1 MEFPN
6 APRVRPESTASTL
19 HLPAGNWSNV
29 LECLCAHFPQVPP
42 ETWKDRFAR
51 GRVLDSDGLPL
62 NGATPHRENLK
73 IHYFREVADE
83 VVIPFEARLLHIDQD
98 LVVADKPHFLAVTP
112 AGQFVE
118 HTLLRR
124 LMRELD
130 NPHLVPLHRI
140 DRDTAGL
147 VMFSASPRSRSR
159 YQALFR
165 ESRIEKRYQAL
176 APALPN
182 IEFPLLH
189 RSRLLRGEPFFRM
202 AEHAGAANSET
213 RIDVIERSGDIWRYA
228 LNPVTGRKHQLRAH
242 MASLSAPI
250 VNDPYYPKLKA
261 RAIDDFSA
269 PLKLLAH
276 SLRFIDPLRGKP
288 RHFESRLTL

>member
-1 MEFPN
+1 MEFPA
-6 APRVRPESTASTL
+6 APLDRPESTASTL

-29 LECLCAHFPQVPP
+29 LECLCAHFPQVSP

-62 NGATPHRENLK
+62 NEATPHRENQR

-83 VVIPFEARLLHIDQD
+83 VVIPFEARLLHVDQD

-147 VMFSASPRSRSR
+147 VMFSARARSRSQ

-165 ESRIEKRYQAL
+165 EHRMEKHYEAL

-182 IEFPLLH
+182 LGFPRVH
-189 RSRLLRGEPFFRM
+189 RSRLLQGEPFFRM

-213 RIDVIERSGDIWRYA
+213 RIDVLDRSGDIWRYA
-228 LNPVTGRKHQLRAH
+228 LNPVTGRKHQLRVH
-242 MASLSAPI
+242 MASLGAAI
-250 VNDPYYPKLKA
+250 VNDPYYPELKS
-261 RAIDDFSA
+261 RAIDDFNA
-269 PLKLLAH
+269 PLKLLAQG
-276 SLRFIDPLRGKP
+276 LRFIDPLNGKP
-288 RHFESRLTL
+288 RHFESQLTL

>member
-1 MEFPN
+1 MEFAA
-6 APRVRPESTASTL
+6 APLDRPEASASTL

-42 ETWKDRFAR
+42 ETWRDRFAR
-51 GRVLDSDGLPL
+51 GRVLDSHGLPL
-62 NGATPHRENLK
+62 DEQTPHRENLK

-83 VVIPFEARLLHIDQD
+83 VVIPFEARLLHVDQD
-98 LVVADKPHFLAVTP
+98 LVIADKPHFLAVLP
-112 AGQFVE
+112 SGQFVE

-147 VMFSASPRSRSR
+147 VMFSASPRSRSQ

-165 ESRIEKRYQAL
+165 EHRIEKRYQAL
-176 APALPN
+176 APALPSL
-182 IEFPLLH
+182 EFPLVH
-189 RSRLLRGEPFFRM
+189 RSHMHKGEPFFRM

-213 RIDVIERSGDIWRYA
+213 RIDVLDRTGPIWRYS
-228 LNPVTGRKHQLRAH
+228 LTPITGRKHQLRVH
-242 MASLSAPI
+242 TASIGAAI
-250 VNDPYYPKLKA
+250 VNDPYYPELTT

-269 PLKLLAH
+269 PLKLLAQG
-276 SLRFIDPLRGKP
+276 LRFIDPLSGKP
-288 RHFESRLTL
+288 RHFESQLTL